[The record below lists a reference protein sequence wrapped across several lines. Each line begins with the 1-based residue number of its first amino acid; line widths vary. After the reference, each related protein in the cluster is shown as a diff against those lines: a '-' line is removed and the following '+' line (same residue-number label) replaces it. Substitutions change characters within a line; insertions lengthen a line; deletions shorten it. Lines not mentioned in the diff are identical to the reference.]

1 MKDINNE
8 HTKYDRAKAHVHEI
22 REFYTHLITYIVM
35 VPIFLVINYYTTSFP
50 WAIFP
55 IMGWGIG
62 VLSHA
67 ACTFDWNPF
76 FNKDWEKRKIDEYLR
91 DDSF

>member
-1 MKDINNE
+1 MKDTDQGY
-8 HTKYDRAKAHVHEI
+8 TKYDRAKTKVNELK
-22 REFYTHLITYIVM
+22 EFYTHLITYIVM
-35 VPIFLVINYYTTSFP
+35 VPVFIVINYYTTSFP

-55 IMGWGIG
+55 IAGWGIG
-62 VLSHA
+62 VISHA